1 VIRRLW
7 RFRII
12 YTQSG
17 FIRADSQGVI
27 YFPERTSQPVAI
39 RAVARRFRAL
49 CLCQL
54 ASQCKNAKIKTLS
67 DENVFIEYVTDDV
80 TEKN

>member
-1 VIRRLW
+1 MRRLW

-17 FIRADSQGVI
+17 FICADSQGVI
-27 YFPERTSQPVAI
+27 YFPERTSQPVAF
-39 RAVARRFRAL
+39 RAVARRFVHF
-49 CLCQL
+49 
-54 ASQCKNAKIKTLS
+54 ASVNSPRSPKIKTLS